1 MIIYKFSANAK
12 PQPSDFVAPWK
23 TKNLVL
29 KAKRQARKSLSIL
42 SQRMPETERCAA
54 RELLTASVVFWE
66 VTEEARQVGHILG
79 KMKSADDQNTVL
91 RYFGASTHRAVA
103 IGETDI
109 QLVNESLTSITTP
122 QATAEAKIIR
132 DEMIE
137 VRDLL
142 KPFAS
147 EKWWL
152 AKRAL
157 IRVNAVYAG
166 RLRSDCIPAY
176 CFFHR

>member
-1 MIIYKFSANAK
+1 MWIPGSSVAIAYLILSSTAGATQDIAAISKAVTDATAIQVDLAK
-12 PQPSDFVAPWK
+12 
-23 TKNLVL
+23 
-29 KAKRQARKSLSIL
+29 ARKSLSIL

-66 VTEEARQVGHILG
+66 VTEEARQVAHILG
-79 KMKSADDQNTVL
+79 EMKSADDQNTVL

-109 QLVNESLTSITTP
+109 QLVNESLTNITTP
-122 QATAEAKIIR
+122 EAIAEAKIIR
-132 DEMIE
+132 DKMIE

-147 EKWWL
+147 EKW
-152 AKRAL
+152 
-157 IRVNAVYAG
+157 
-166 RLRSDCIPAY
+166 
-176 CFFHR
+176 

>member
-1 MIIYKFSANAK
+1 MRILGSGVVIANLILSSTAGATQDMEAIGK
-12 PQPSDFVAPWK
+12 AVTDATAIQVD
-23 TKNLVL
+23 LV
-29 KAKRQARKSLSIL
+29 KARKSFSIL

-79 KMKSADDQNTVL
+79 EMKAADDQNTVL
-91 RYFGASTHRAVA
+91 KYFGASTHRAVA

-122 QATAEAKIIR
+122 EAIAQAKIIR
-132 DEMIE
+132 DKMIE

-147 EKWWL
+147 
-152 AKRAL
+152 R
-157 IRVNAVYAG
+157 
-166 RLRSDCIPAY
+166 
-176 CFFHR
+176 